1 MKRCFVF
8 QYPIIP
14 QEFIVA
20 RDVITEDGRIFQE
33 MLYPPTNVAIIIAVG
48 GIK

>member
-20 RDVITEDGRIFQE
+20 REIITEDGRIFQE
-33 MLYPPTNVAIIIAVG
+33 IVYPPTNMAVVMAIEG
-48 GIK
+48 